1 MEGTDIRKAAI
12 EVVRVLHENKIPI
25 ALAQSVFKEAM
36 ELIERNTI
44 PYSPD
49 KKKEHSR
56 DCALSIKVSENNSKQ
71 NQDEMESRLRSV
83 LSISNGNT
91 AFDTITDLGIMS
103 TEEAC
108 EYTEIVKFG
117 LKLPDEDEES
127 DEPC

>member
-36 ELIERNTI
+36 ELIERNTV

-49 KKKEHSR
+49 KKEEHSR
-56 DCALSIKVSENNSKQ
+56 DCALSIKVSDNNSKQ

-83 LSISNGNT
+83 LSISKRAANPAKEVNDGR
-91 AFDTITDLGIMS
+91 
-103 TEEAC
+103 
-108 EYTEIVKFG
+108 
-117 LKLPDEDEES
+117 
-127 DEPC
+127 

>member
-36 ELIERNTI
+36 ELIERNTV
-44 PYSPD
+44 PYSPE

-83 LSISNGNT
+83 LS
-91 AFDTITDLGIMS
+91 S